1 MAVAAPL
8 CRGVFP
14 HGHPAAAGPWLQS
27 TAMDFNLLIQP
38 KRERFA
44 DLEGKGEE
52 SNMRYVGSG

>member
-14 HGHPAAAGPWLQS
+14 HDDRGPWLQS

-44 DLEGKGEE
+44 DLEGEGEE
-52 SNMRYVGSG
+52 SNMRCVGSG